1 MLASYDGSNDMI
13 NLLIRYGGNPALTN
27 HLEYSPLHIAAWNG
41 HVKTVKTLLDAG
53 VPHDRQT
60 KDKNTPLALA
70 AHGGCLDIMK
80 ILLPL
85 GCNVNNADKDLD
97 TPLHYSAYNGMAEG
111 VRLLL
116 DYGANPDIWN
126 RINTTVLWNAV
137 YMSHKEVVK
146 QLLVANVE
154 MEIPSVGIDQH
165 SQSDEVVYV
174 FDTPRSPLY
183 IAVSNQS
190 PEIALLLITAGY
202 NIHKEKWLLEGDI
215 PDREEN
221 EKLISILL
229 KYLQTPQRLVATCR
243 NYFRRYFGL
252 KIFQKVAQLDIP
264 GSLKNYLTLK
274 DLAEDLKKQDEE
286 TSWNQMSFSAK
297 FFVWFKF
304 VKIFSHYFK
313 LSQSS
318 RTKLGSGWLK
328 AELTD

>member
-1 MLASYDGSNDMI
+1 MTCNVKSVLSFSDDITLARVLLDAGADPNYRTVEEQNSLIMLASYDGSNDMI

-286 TSWNQMSFSAK
+286 TS
-297 FFVWFKF
+297 
-304 VKIFSHYFK
+304 
-313 LSQSS
+313 
-318 RTKLGSGWLK
+318 
-328 AELTD
+328 